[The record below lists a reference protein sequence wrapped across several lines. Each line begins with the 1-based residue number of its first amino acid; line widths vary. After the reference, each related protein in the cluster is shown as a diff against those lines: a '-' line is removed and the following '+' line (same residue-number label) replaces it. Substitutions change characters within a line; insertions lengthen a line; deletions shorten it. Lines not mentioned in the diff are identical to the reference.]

1 LSLCRP
7 HDASVLASADVPD
20 PVDKIQLFHTCL
32 VNEIYPAAGLAVVRV
47 LERVGC
53 EVAVP
58 ADQTCCGQPAYNAG
72 YHDEARQVAR
82 HTIDV
87 LEKTGGPIVIPSGSC
102 ADMIVH
108 QYGRLFEGDAPMLE
122 RARRV
127 AARCHEFSQ
136 FVAARAPGGV
146 GGTLHASVAYHP
158 SCHLLR
164 GLGVTKEPAALIGAI
179 EGLTQ
184 APVADQDE
192 CCGFGGLFSVKNA
205 EISASMLD
213 RKIASLEASGADRVV
228 SCDLGCLLHIGGGLH
243 RRGSSIRTQHLGE
256 LLDEAQFGDGGWRE
270 GRRLSAGTEVSKG
283 DGGRAEGRR

>member
-1 LSLCRP
+1 MSDR
-7 HDASVLASADVPD
+7 V
-20 PVDKIQLFHTCL
+20 QLFHTCL
-32 VNEIYPAAGLAVVRV
+32 VNEIQPAAGLAVVRV

-53 EVAVP
+53 EVEVP

-72 YHDEARQVAR
+72 FHDEARQIAR
-82 HTIDV
+82 QTIAM
-87 LEKTGGPIVIPSGSC
+87 LEKTDGPVVIPSGSC
-102 ADMIVH
+102 GDMIVH
-108 QYGRLFEGDAPMLE
+108 QYERLFEGDSAMLE

-127 AARCHEFSQ
+127 ASRCREFSQ
-136 FVAARAPGGV
+136 FVASRAPDGV

-164 GLGVTKEPAALIGAI
+164 GLGVQSEPAALIGAI
-179 EGLTQ
+179 EGVTQ
-184 APVADQDE
+184 PPVADQDE

-228 SCDLGCLLHIGGGLH
+228 SCDLGCLLQIGGGLH

-256 LLDEAQFGDGGWRE
+256 LLDEAHTPGTEVGDGDGGRRE
-270 GRRLSAGTEVSKG
+270 GRR
-283 DGGRAEGRR
+283 